1 MMNSGQE
8 NLITLKELL
17 NGLET
22 ESHNTN
28 LDACVKGISYDSRNI
43 KPGYLFV
50 ALKGREMD
58 GHDYI
63 PHAIKRGAIAV
74 VSEQD
79 SVDGVDKNIPVFKVA
94 NSRKVLSKLAV
105 KYFRYPFEGM
115 NLIGITGTN
124 GKTTTSYILESI
136 LEINGRR
143 PGVIGTVNNRYGG
156 ETWKASVTTPE
167 SLELMG
173 TLRRMSETGVTDVI
187 MEVSSHAL
195 DQGRTNDCPF
205 KVVVF
210 TNISRDHLDYHDSM
224 DSYFGSKLLLF
235 KKRDQKANPD
245 STTAVINAD
254 DPKGRELMELSD
266 FPCIT
271 YGLSK
276 ACDVRAEDVRIS
288 KEGIHATM
296 KTPSGMTDI
305 KSKLIGNFNIYNILA
320 ASSAALCIGIDLKDV
335 SHGISMLSGVPGRL
349 ELVNNKLSK
358 NIAVDY
364 AHTPD
369 ALLKVLNAIKP
380 LYSKIITVF
389 GCGGDRD
396 RGKRRQ
402 MGLIAGKNSDFVF
415 ITSDNPRTEEPM
427 AIAMEVEKGVRESGL
442 KKYEMNFES
451 PFVMKGYVV
460 DIDRRSAI
468 RKAISIADENSMILI
483 AGKGHEDY
491 QILGKERIEFDDR
504 KVAAEAASGVS

>member
-1 MMNSGQE
+1 MKNSEQK
-8 NLITLKELL
+8 NLMTLKELL
-17 NGLET
+17 EGLV
-22 ESHNTN
+22 SGSLGAN
-28 LDACVKGISYDSRNI
+28 LEIGVKGISYDSRNI

-50 ALKGREMD
+50 ALKGGEMD

-63 PHAIKRGAIAV
+63 HDAIKRGAIAV
-74 VSEQD
+74 VSEYD
-79 SVDGVDKNIPVFKVA
+79 PVDGVDTNVPVIKVS

-105 KYFRYPFEGM
+105 KYFRYPYEGM

-136 LEINGRR
+136 LEAAGRR
-143 PGVIGTVNNRYGG
+143 PGVIGTVNNRCGD
-156 ETWKASVTTPE
+156 ETWKSSVTTPE
-167 SLELMG
+167 SLELMKA
-173 TLRRMSETGVTDVI
+173 LRTMSDAGVTDVV

-224 DSYFGSKLLLF
+224 DSYFESKSLLF
-235 KKRDQKANPD
+235 KKRDEIAD
-245 STTAVINAD
+245 LESTTAVINAD
-254 DPKGRELMELSD
+254 DPRGKELVELSD
-266 FPCIT
+266 LPCIT
-271 YGLSK
+271 YGLSES
-276 ACDVRAEDVRIS
+276 CDVKAKDVRIN
-288 KEGIHATM
+288 KEGIHATI
-296 KTPSGMTDI
+296 KAPSGIMNI

-320 ASSAALCIGIDLKDV
+320 ASAVALCLGVDLKDV
-335 SHGISMLSGVPGRL
+335 SHGISILSGVPGRL
-349 ELVNNKLSK
+349 ELVDNKLSK

-369 ALLKVLNAIKP
+369 ALLKVLIALKP
-380 LYSKIITVF
+380 LYSRVITVF

-396 RGKRRQ
+396 KGKRRQ
-402 MGLIAGKNSDFVF
+402 MGFVAGKNSDFVF

-427 AIAMEVEKGVRESGL
+427 AIAMEVEKGVCESGL
-442 KKYEMNFES
+442 EKYEINSLNGFAR
-451 PFVMKGYVV
+451 KGYIV

-468 RKAISIADENSMILI
+468 KQAISMADKNTIILI

-491 QILGKERIEFDDR
+491 QILGKERIAFDDR
-504 KVAAEAASGVS
+504 KVAAEAASGVF